1 MAIIQYSTAF
11 NALEGYVNQ
20 HNASTKDLSSHIRQA
35 MILTTQEI
43 IKIYSIS
50 LLKANSIAAID
61 LQNLPPL
68 KTNNVQLAKR
78 AKASTRTIQRHL
90 KRLIEANI
98 ITKKIWHGSNS
109 GYELFINPNIL
120 LIGGVKAVNKPKK
133 AVETEKS
140 KPTDNQFFKNIRTT
154 TCPHTDTSNNG
165 YINNIIIG
173 VDKLK
178 TKASSLPLTNGYESR
193 NATSNTF
200 TGYTGKID
208 PKKNNDDA
216 GEIERKSRATDQTS
230 AEISGVDQ
238 ARSAS
243 LSFYVKSFWKLA
255 RNTIY
260 KDHYLTQSQEKMALK
275 LLYLWYEPVSD
286 KQLQNVHEVYVSR
299 LGIVQKYIAK
309 DPTKRYVQLP
319 DKYFDPKNPSG
330 FTGTRIWYQK
340 QKKREYEVRLKLIL
354 QAQIRRFLNNE
365 KKETAKQKPRLELFR
380 SCETRISK
388 LGQPELLNTFHA
400 SVLNHST
407 HKYLQLNT

>member
-120 LIGGVKAVNKPKK
+120 LIGGVKAVNKPKS
-133 AVETEKS
+133 ELQTEKS
-140 KPTDNQFFKNIRTT
+140 KSTDNQFFKNSKTT

-208 PKKNNDDA
+208 PKK
-216 GEIERKSRATDQTS
+216 
-230 AEISGVDQ
+230 
-238 ARSAS
+238 
-243 LSFYVKSFWKLA
+243 
-255 RNTIY
+255 
-260 KDHYLTQSQEKMALK
+260 
-275 LLYLWYEPVSD
+275 
-286 KQLQNVHEVYVSR
+286 KQ
-299 LGIVQKYIAK
+299 
-309 DPTKRYVQLP
+309 
-319 DKYFDPKNPSG
+319 
-330 FTGTRIWYQK
+330 
-340 QKKREYEVRLKLIL
+340 
-354 QAQIRRFLNNE
+354 
-365 KKETAKQKPRLELFR
+365 
-380 SCETRISK
+380 
-388 LGQPELLNTFHA
+388 
-400 SVLNHST
+400 
-407 HKYLQLNT
+407 

>member
-11 NALEGYVNQ
+11 NALEGYVKQ

-120 LIGGVKAVNKPKK
+120 LIGGVKAVNKPKN
-133 AVETEKS
+133 ELQTEKS

-208 PKKNNDDA
+208 PKKNNDA
-216 GEIERKSRATDQTS
+216 GEIERKSRATDQTG
-230 AEISGVDQ
+230 AKISGVDQ

-260 KDHYLTQSQEKMALK
+260 KDYYLTQSQEKTALK
-275 LLYLWYEPVSD
+275 LLHLWYEPVSD

-299 LGIVQKYIAK
+299 LAIVQKYIAR

-319 DKYFDPKNPSG
+319 DKYFDPQNPSG
-330 FTGTRIWYQK
+330 FAGTRIWYQK

-400 SVLNHST
+400 SVLTHST

>member
-120 LIGGVKAVNKPKK
+120 LIGGVKAVNKAKN
-133 AVETEKS
+133 ELQTEKS
-140 KPTDNQFFKNIRTT
+140 KTTDNQFFKNNRTT

-208 PKKNNDDA
+208 PKKNNDA
-216 GEIERKSRATDQTS
+216 GEIERKSRATDQTG
-230 AEISGVDQ
+230 AEISSVDQ

-260 KDHYLTQSQEKMALK
+260 KDHYLTQSQEKTALK

-286 KQLQNVHEVYVSR
+286 KQLQNVHEVYVSS
-299 LGIVQKYIAK
+299 LAIVQKYIAR

-319 DKYFDPKNPSG
+319 DKYFDPQNPSG

>member
-120 LIGGVKAVNKPKK
+120 LIGGVKAVNKAKN
-133 AVETEKS
+133 ELQTEKS
-140 KPTDNQFFKNIRTT
+140 KTTDNQFFKNNRTT

-208 PKKNNDDA
+208 PKKNNDA
-216 GEIERKSRATDQTS
+216 GEIERKSRATDQTG
-230 AEISGVDQ
+230 AEISSVDQ

-260 KDHYLTQSQEKMALK
+260 KDHYLTQSQEKTALK

-299 LGIVQKYIAK
+299 LAIVQKYIAR

-319 DKYFDPKNPSG
+319 DKYFDPQNPSG

-340 QKKREYEVRLKLIL
+340 QKKREYEIRLKLIL

>member
-109 GYELFINPNIL
+109 GYELYINPNIL
-120 LIGGVKAVNKPKK
+120 LIGGAKAVNKPKK
-133 AVETEKS
+133 ALQTEKS
-140 KPTDNQFFKNIRTT
+140 KPTDNQFFKNSKTT

-178 TKASSLPLTNGYESR
+178 TKASSLPLTKGYESR

-208 PKKNNDDA
+208 PKKINDT
-216 GEIERKSRATDQTS
+216 GEIERKSRATDQTG

-260 KDHYLTQSQEKMALK
+260 KDHYLTQSQEKTALK
-275 LLYLWYEPVSD
+275 LLHLWYEPVSD

>member
-20 HNASTKDLSSHIRQA
+20 HNASTKDLSSHVRQA

-120 LIGGVKAVNKPKK
+120 LIGGVKAVNKP
-133 AVETEKS
+133 ENELQTEKS
-140 KPTDNQFFKNIRTT
+140 KTTDNQFFKNSKTT

-178 TKASSLPLTNGYESR
+178 TKASSLPLTKGYESR

-208 PKKNNDDA
+208 PKKNNDA
-216 GEIERKSRATDQTS
+216 GEIERKSRATDQTG

-260 KDHYLTQSQEKMALK
+260 KDHYLTQSQEKTALK
-275 LLYLWYEPVSD
+275 LLHLWYEPVSD

-388 LGQPELLNTFHA
+388 LGQPELLNTFRA

>member
-120 LIGGVKAVNKPKK
+120 LIGGVKAVNKAKN
-133 AVETEKS
+133 ELQTEKS
-140 KPTDNQFFKNIRTT
+140 KTTDNQFFKNSKTT

-208 PKKNNDDA
+208 PKKNNDA
-216 GEIERKSRATDQTS
+216 GEIERKSRATDQTG
-230 AEISGVDQ
+230 AEISSVDQ

-260 KDHYLTQSQEKMALK
+260 KDHYLTQSQEKTALK

-299 LGIVQKYIAK
+299 LAIVQKYIAR

-319 DKYFDPKNPSG
+319 DKYFDPQNPSG

>member
-20 HNASTKDLSSHIRQA
+20 HNASTKDLSSHVRQA

-120 LIGGVKAVNKPKK
+120 LIGGVKAVNKP
-133 AVETEKS
+133 ENELQTEKS
-140 KPTDNQFFKNIRTT
+140 KTTDNQFFKNSKTT

-178 TKASSLPLTNGYESR
+178 TKASSLPLTKGYESR

-208 PKKNNDDA
+208 PKKNNDA
-216 GEIERKSRATDQTS
+216 GEIERKSRATDQTG

-260 KDHYLTQSQEKMALK
+260 KDHYLTQSQEKTALK
-275 LLYLWYEPVSD
+275 LLHLWYEPVSD

>member
-90 KRLIEANI
+90 KRLMEANI

-120 LIGGVKAVNKPKK
+120 LIGGVKAVNKPQK
-133 AVETEKS
+133 ELQSEKL
-140 KPTDNQFFKNIRTT
+140 KPTDNQFFKNFRTT
-154 TCPHTDTSNNG
+154 TCPHTDTSNN

-208 PKKNNDDA
+208 PTKKNDA

-230 AEISGVDQ
+230 AEISEVDQ

-243 LSFYVKSFWKLA
+243 LSFYVKSLWKLA

-260 KDHYLTQSQEKMALK
+260 KEHYLTQSQEKTALK
-275 LLYLWYEPVSD
+275 LLHLWYEPVSD
-286 KQLQNVHEVYVSR
+286 RQLQNVHEVYVSR
-299 LGIVQKYIAK
+299 LGIVLKYIAK

-380 SCETRISK
+380 SCETRIGK
-388 LGQPELLNTFHA
+388 LGQPELLNAFHA

-407 HKYLQLNT
+407 HTYLQFNT

>member
-133 AVETEKS
+133 ELQTEKS
-140 KPTDNQFFKNIRTT
+140 KTTDNQFFKNSKTT

-208 PKKNNDDA
+208 PKKNNDA
-216 GEIERKSRATDQTS
+216 GEIERKSRATDQTG
-230 AEISGVDQ
+230 AEISSVDQ

-260 KDHYLTQSQEKMALK
+260 KDHYLTQSQEKTALK

-299 LGIVQKYIAK
+299 LAIVQKYIAR

-319 DKYFDPKNPSG
+319 DKYFDPQNPSG

>member
-68 KTNNVQLAKR
+68 KTNNLQLAKR

-90 KRLIEANI
+90 KRLMEANI

-120 LIGGVKAVNKPKK
+120 LIGGVKAVNKPQK
-133 AVETEKS
+133 ELQSEKL
-140 KPTDNQFFKNIRTT
+140 KPTENQFFKNTKTT

-165 YINNIIIG
+165 YINNIIIS

-193 NATSNTF
+193 NATGNTF

-208 PKKNNDDA
+208 PTKKNDA

-230 AEISGVDQ
+230 AEISEVDQ

-243 LSFYVKSFWKLA
+243 LSFYVKSLWKLA

-260 KDHYLTQSQEKMALK
+260 KDHYLTQSQEKTALK
-275 LLYLWYEPVSD
+275 LLHLWYEPVSD
-286 KQLQNVHEVYVSR
+286 RQLQNVHEVYVSR

-380 SCETRISK
+380 SCETRIGK
-388 LGQPELLNTFHA
+388 LGQPELLNAFHT

-407 HKYLQLNT
+407 HTYLQFNI

>member
-120 LIGGVKAVNKPKK
+120 LIGGVKAVNKTQK
-133 AVETEKS
+133 ELQSEKL
-140 KPTDNQFFKNIRTT
+140 KPTDNQFFKNLRTT

-208 PKKNNDDA
+208 PTKKNDA

-230 AEISGVDQ
+230 AEISEVDQ

-243 LSFYVKSFWKLA
+243 LSFYVKSLWKLA

-260 KDHYLTQSQEKMALK
+260 KEHYLTQSQEKTALK
-275 LLYLWYEPVSD
+275 LLHLWYEPVSD
-286 KQLQNVHEVYVSR
+286 RQLQNVHEVYVSR

-340 QKKREYEVRLKLIL
+340 QKKREYEKRLKLIL

-380 SCETRISK
+380 SCETRIGK
-388 LGQPELLNTFHA
+388 LGQPELLNAFHA

-407 HKYLQLNT
+407 HTYLQFNT

>member
-20 HNASTKDLSSHIRQA
+20 HNASTKNLSSHIRQA

-120 LIGGVKAVNKPKK
+120 LIGGVKAVNKAKN
-133 AVETEKS
+133 ELQTEKS
-140 KPTDNQFFKNIRTT
+140 KTTDNQFFKNNRTT

-208 PKKNNDDA
+208 PKKNNDA
-216 GEIERKSRATDQTS
+216 GEIERKSRATDQTG
-230 AEISGVDQ
+230 AEISSVDQ

-260 KDHYLTQSQEKMALK
+260 KDHYLTQSQEKTALK

-299 LGIVQKYIAK
+299 LAIVQKYIAR

-319 DKYFDPKNPSG
+319 DKYFDPQNPSG

>member
-120 LIGGVKAVNKPKK
+120 LIGGVKAVNKP
-133 AVETEKS
+133 ENELQTEKS
-140 KPTDNQFFKNIRTT
+140 KTTDNQFFKNLRTT

-208 PKKNNDDA
+208 PTKKNDA

-299 LGIVQKYIAK
+299 LGIVQKYIAR

-319 DKYFDPKNPSG
+319 DKYFDPQNPSG

>member
-120 LIGGVKAVNKPKK
+120 LIGGVKAVNKPKS
-133 AVETEKS
+133 ELQTEKS
-140 KPTDNQFFKNIRTT
+140 KSTDNQFFKNSKTT

-208 PKKNNDDA
+208 PKKNNDA
-216 GEIERKSRATDQTS
+216 GEIERKSRATDQTG

-260 KDHYLTQSQEKMALK
+260 KDHYLTQSQEEMALK
-275 LLYLWYEPVSD
+275 LLQLWYEPVSD